1 MQGHLGIIYV
11 VADFNI
17 GMCWIGLIIQT
28 WMHYVHRGLEIP
40 IWKESTGLII

>member
-17 GMCWIGLIIQT
+17 GMCWIGLIQT
-28 WMHYVHRGLEIP
+28 WMHYVHRGVEIL